1 MRGASETARSARHVA
16 MDLLSRR
23 EHSCTELRRKLALRE
38 FAEDEIDQAVTA
50 LAAEGLA
57 SDLRFAE
64 AFVAARVRR
73 GQGPRRIQLELD
85 ARGVAET
92 LAREPLAS
100 VDWGAA
106 VRAARVKK
114 FGPELPGEFKERARQ
129 AKFLE
134 YRGFTGEQINRE
146 LKATDESV

>member
-1 MRGASETARSARHVA
+1 

-57 SDLRFAE
+57 SDERFAE
-64 AFVAARVRR
+64 SFVTARVRR

-85 ARGVAET
+85 AAGGGRDT
-92 LAREPLAS
+92 
-100 VDWGAA
+100 
-106 VRAARVKK
+106 
-114 FGPELPGEFKERARQ
+114 GP
-129 AKFLE
+129 
-134 YRGFTGEQINRE
+134 
-146 LKATDESV
+146 